1 MRTLAQLFCLLVI
14 YATTLPAQ
22 AEEEV
27 PFEFR
32 PGQTDQFAG
41 ATCILRVSTPAVQ
54 KPHSIVW
61 QLTSE
66 SRTLAQGNTVLQP
79 VENHAS
85 DSTFELKTP
94 ETVNGVVLNA
104 TLRCHLEGSAAEVV
118 LPLRL
123 RGPNPFEHVR
133 ETLEKNKIA
142 LYDPVG
148 KTAEAFQGLEVTV
161 QSVTTLQKVDEAPL
175 VIIGEGVEWNDRLT
189 ERADELARHG
199 KLVLVLRPQ
208 DESIWPLK
216 LSAENLSQWKFVS
229 LAESGLVP
237 QKLDIEFWRTEAN
250 TRAGWELSIS
260 RQKLQLV
267 PQNGP
272 QVWEISEYHTVNKG
286 RCLFI
291 GFPLIARW
299 NSSPV
304 PRELL
309 AEILISHLTPLS
321 AAAAAETH

>member
-1 MRTLAQLFCLLVI
+1 MRTLARLFCLLVI
-14 YATTLPAQ
+14 SVTTLPVQ
-22 AEEEV
+22 AAAEA

-41 ATCILRVSTPAVQ
+41 ATCILRVSTPAAQ
-54 KPHSIVW
+54 KPHRMVW

-66 SRTLAQGNTVLQP
+66 SRTLAQGNTALQP
-79 VENHAS
+79 VKTDAS

-94 ETVNGVVLNA
+94 ETVNGVVLNV
-104 TLRCHLEGSAAEVV
+104 TLSCHLEGSGTEVV

-123 RGPNPFEHVR
+123 RGPNPLAHFR
-133 ETLEKNKIA
+133 ETLEKNGIA

-189 ERADELARHG
+189 ERADELARQG

-216 LSAENLSQWKFVS
+216 LSAENLTQWRFVS

-237 QKLDIEFWRTEAN
+237 QKLDIQFWGTDAN
-250 TRAGWELSIS
+250 TNAGWELKIS

-267 PQNGP
+267 PQIGP
-272 QVWEISEYHTVNKG
+272 QIWQIAESKTVNKG

-299 NSSPV
+299 SSSPV

-309 AEILISHLTPLS
+309 AEILISHLTSLT

>member
-1 MRTLAQLFCLLVI
+1 MRTLAPLFLLLGV
-14 YATTLPAQ
+14 YLTALPAQ
-22 AEEEV
+22 AAEEA

-41 ATCILRVSTPAVQ
+41 TTCILRVSTPAVQ
-54 KPHSIVW
+54 KPHRMVW
-61 QLTSE
+61 QLTYE
-66 SRTLAQGNTVLQP
+66 SRTLTQGNVALQP
-79 VENHAS
+79 VENDVSH
-85 DSTFELKTP
+85 STFEWKTP
-94 ETVNGVVLNA
+94 ETANGVVLNA
-104 TLRCHLEGSAAEVV
+104 TLRCHLEGSATEVV

-133 ETLEKNKIA
+133 ETFEKNKIA
-142 LYDPVG
+142 LFDPVG

-189 ERADELARHG
+189 ERADELARQG
-199 KLVLVLRPQ
+199 KLVLMLRPQ
-208 DESIWPLK
+208 DDSTWPLK
-216 LSAENLSQWKFVS
+216 LSAENLSQWKSVS

-237 QKLDIEFWRTEAN
+237 KKLDIEFWGTDAN
-250 TRAGWELSIS
+250 TRSGWGLSIS
-260 RQKLQLV
+260 RQKLLMV
-267 PQNGP
+267 PQIGP

-299 NSSPV
+299 SSSPV

-309 AEILISHLTPLS
+309 AEILISHLTPPS
-321 AAAAAETH
+321 AAAAAEPH

>member
-1 MRTLAQLFCLLVI
+1 MRTLTGILWLLVSCV
-14 YATTLPAQ
+14 AAPEVMA
-22 AEEEV
+22 AEEA

-32 PGQTDQFAG
+32 SGQTDQFAG
-41 ATCILRVSTPAVQ
+41 ATCILRVSTPAVL
-54 KPHSIVW
+54 KPHRMAW

-66 SRTLAQGNTVLQP
+66 SRTLAQGNTALQP
-79 VENHAS
+79 VENEAS

-94 ETVNGVVLNA
+94 ETVNGVVLNV
-104 TLRCHLEGSAAEVV
+104 TLSCHLEGSEAEVV

-133 ETLEKNKIA
+133 ESFEKNKIA

-175 VIIGEGVEWNDRLT
+175 VIIGEGVEWNDRIA
-189 ERADELARHG
+189 ERADELARQG

-208 DESIWPLK
+208 DDSTWPLK
-216 LSAENLSQWKFVS
+216 LSAENFSQWKCVS

-237 QKLDIEFWRTEAN
+237 KKLDIEFWGTDADAK
-250 TRAGWELSIS
+250 AGWELKIS

-267 PQNGP
+267 PGIGP
-272 QVWEISEYHTVNKG
+272 QAWEISEYHTVNKG
-286 RCLFI
+286 RCLFV
-291 GFPLIARW
+291 GFPLIAQW
-299 NSSPV
+299 SSSPV

-321 AAAAAETH
+321 AAAAAEPH